1 MAFKMQCPKC
11 NSTSLFLEE
20 DQKAFVGGGRHQ
32 VQLHCYMCGKVIYGQ
47 TAIEAEYNKQ
57 MAIWAKANQNEPAIP
72 AASPQAE
79 SSKQKAKK
87 SSDNTESAVASDPSL
102 PKCAWKECDKP
113 ARPRS
118 KYCSRN
124 CSNKNARARYSKR
137 SNGTEAA

>member
-47 TAIEAEYNKQ
+47 AAIEAEYNKQ
-57 MAIWAKANQNEPAIP
+57 MASWAKSNQNEPATP
-72 AASPQAE
+72 AASPQAD
-79 SSKQKAKK
+79 SNKQKTQKPVEN
-87 SSDNTESAVASDPSL
+87 SDSAAASDPNL
-102 PKCAWKECDKP
+102 PKCAWKECDKA